1 MKTLRIYLDTSVLGG
16 CFDSEFELWSNRLLK
31 ALRQREYIAVLSSV
45 TAAEV
50 EQAPEQVKQVHADL
64 IKGGAEL
71 LMVSQEALDLLGKYR
86 SKEILGTKFQNDM
99 LHIALATIADADVLV
114 SWNFRHIVRLDKIRL
129 FNSVTIDVARVIPL

>member
-71 LMVSQEALDLLGKYR
+71 LMVS
-86 SKEILGTKFQNDM
+86 
-99 LHIALATIADADVLV
+99 
-114 SWNFRHIVRLDKIRL
+114 
-129 FNSVTIDVARVIPL
+129 